1 MTKEKSYYTIGDTLR
16 SKFASAQIFS
26 KNKPPKP
33 DFKAWV
39 SEVHKKKKVPT
50 APLFTRILSVIKDGL
65 AGMIDLRALIA
76 SPTMFT
82 VAIISLALLIFFC
95 IDGYHGLWDAFHG
108 YVIIGLMLTWC
119 FASMSEAIARGK
131 GKAKATMLRSL
142 KMTTPSKRL
151 VSREAKDRYT
161 IVASSELKI
170 GDYVLLEK
178 GDTVPVDGEVIEG
191 VALVDESAVT
201 GESAPVLRESGGD
214 ISALTGGTTL
224 LSDWVVMHVSRQPGE
239 GFLEKMISLV
249 EGAKRTKT
257 PNEKA
262 LHVIV
267 TGFCLLF
274 FFAILAL
281 PPLVRYMT
289 LGRVELDPFLLASF
303 VVCLIPTT
311 IGGLLPAIGIAGM
324 NRMLQANVLALSPRA
339 IEAAG
344 DVDALLLDKTGTI
357 TLGNRQAV
365 HVFPAQGVTEEE
377 LLEGALI
384 ASLSDETAE
393 GKSILKL
400 ARELGTQ
407 EDGFDKSGWIQHP
420 FSASTRWSGVE
431 TPFGFFKKGA
441 FDAIEKDLLAHGY
454 GTISEQV
461 VQDVESISRQGG
473 TPLVVIKDNKVLG
486 SIFLKDII
494 KPGLKERFLQL
505 REMGIQTIMVTGD
518 NQLTAAAIAAEA
530 GVDDFL
536 GEASPEKK
544 LEFIR
549 RYQQEGRM
557 VAMSGDGSNDAPA
570 LAQADVALAMN
581 NSTQA
586 AREASNLVD
595 LDSNPTKLIE
605 VVAVGKQLLITRGAL
620 TTFSIANDIAKYFVM
635 LPVLFFSLSPVFSHW
650 NILSLSSIQS
660 ATLACILFN
669 AWIILALVPIALRGA
684 RFQAKNAEQL
694 LSRNLV
700 LWGGSGILAPFIGVV
715 FFDRLIR
722 LVGLL

>member
-1 MTKEKSYYTIGDTLR
+1 M
-16 SKFASAQIFS
+16 
-26 KNKPPKP
+26 
-33 DFKAWV
+33 
-39 SEVHKKKKVPT
+39 KKKKIPT
-50 APLFTRILSVIKDGL
+50 TSLLLRTLQVVRDGFI
-65 AGMIDLRALIA
+65 GMLDLRALLA

-82 VAIISLALLIFFC
+82 VAMISLTLLIFFC
-95 IDGYHGLWDAFHG
+95 IDGFHGFWDPFHG
-108 YVIIGLMLTWC
+108 YVIVGLMLTWC

-131 GKAKATMLRSL
+131 GKAKASMLRSL
-142 KMTTPSKRL
+142 KMETPSKRL
-151 VSREAKDRYT
+151 ISKEVKDRYT
-161 IVASSELKI
+161 VVPSSELKV
-170 GDYVLLEK
+170 GDYILLEK
-178 GDTVPVDGEVIEG
+178 GDLVPVDGEVVEG
-191 VALVDESAVT
+191 IALVDESAVT

-214 ISALTGGTTL
+214 ISALTGGTAL
-224 LSDWVVMHVSRQPGE
+224 LSDWVVMYVSVKAGE

-281 PPLVRYMT
+281 PPLVNYMT
-289 LGRVELDPFLLASF
+289 QGKVELDPFFLASF

-344 DVDALLLDKTGTI
+344 DVDVLLLDKTGTI

-365 HVFPAQGVTEEE
+365 SVFSAPSISEEE
-377 LLEGALI
+377 LLTGALLS
-384 ASLSDETAE
+384 SLADETAE
-393 GKSILKL
+393 GKSIVKL
-400 ARELGTQ
+400 AREMGTK
-407 EDGFDKSGWIQHP
+407 EDSDDTSQWTQYP

-431 TPFGFFKKGA
+431 TPLGFFKKGA
-441 FDAIEKDLLAHGY
+441 FDAIEKELLTHGY
-454 GTISEQV
+454 GKIPPEV

-473 TPLVVIKDNKVLG
+473 TPLVVILDNKVLG
-486 SIFLKDII
+486 VVFLKDII
-494 KPGLKERFLQL
+494 KPGLKERFVQL
-505 REMGIQTIMVTGD
+505 RKMGIQTIMVTGD
-518 NQLTAAAIAAEA
+518 NPLTAAAIAAEA

-605 VVAVGKQLLITRGAL
+605 VVGVGKQLLITRGAL

-650 NILSLSSIQS
+650 NILGLSSIQS

-684 RFQAKNAEQL
+684 RFQAKSAEKL
-694 LSRNLV
+694 LSRNLL
-700 LWGGSGILAPFIGVV
+700 LWGGSGIVAPFVGIV
-715 FFDRLIR
+715 FFDRLIS
-722 LVGLL
+722 LLGRV

>member
-1 MTKEKSYYTIGDTLR
+1 MYGEVFIEDMKKIHDSV
-16 SKFASAQIFS
+16 
-26 KNKPPKP
+26 
-33 DFKAWV
+33 KAPEMRYMQV
-39 SEVHKKKKVPT
+39 
-50 APLFTRILSVIKDGL
+50 LKDGL
-65 AGMIDLRALIA
+65 IGMMNMRALLSNPSI
-76 SPTMFT
+76 FT
-82 VAIISLALLIFFC
+82 VAILCLALCVFFFM
-95 IDGYHGLWDAFHG
+95 DGIRGNWDMFHAI
-108 YVIIGLMLTWC
+108 VIIGLMLTWC
-119 FASMSEAIARGK
+119 FASISEAIARGK

-142 KMTTPSKRL
+142 KMETSSKRL
-151 VSREAKDRYT
+151 ESKDSKERFT
-161 IVASSELKI
+161 VVPSSALKV
-170 GDYVLLEK
+170 GDYILLEK
-178 GDTVPVDGEVIEG
+178 GDTVPVDGEVVEG
-191 VALVDESAVT
+191 IALVDESAVT

-224 LSDWVVMHVSRQPGE
+224 LSDWVVMYVSVKSGE

-262 LHVIV
+262 LQVIV

-281 PPLVRYMT
+281 PPLVFYMT
-289 LGRVELDPFLLASF
+289 SGTLELDPFLLASF

-357 TLGNRQAV
+357 TLGNRQATAC
-365 HVFPAQGVTEEE
+365 FPAPHVSEEE
-377 LLEGALI
+377 LLEAALF
-384 ASLSDETAE
+384 ASLADETAE
-393 GKSILKL
+393 GKSIVKLVKEMGLEMGLKEKMYDES
-400 ARELGTQ
+400 R
-407 EDGFDKSGWIQHP
+407 WIMHP
-420 FSASTRWSGVE
+420 FSASTRWSGSQ

-441 FDAIEKDLLAHGY
+441 CDAIEKDLHANGCNAIPVEVLRDVE
-454 GTISEQV
+454 TISKK
-461 VQDVESISRQGG
+461 GG
-473 TPLVVIKDNKVLG
+473 TPLVVVKDGVVLG
-486 SIFLKDII
+486 SLFLKDII
-494 KPGLKERFLQL
+494 KPGLKERFVQL
-505 REMGIQTIMVTGD
+505 RRMGIKTIMVTGD

-544 LEFIR
+544 LELIR
-549 RYQQEGRM
+549 KYQQEGRM

-635 LPVLFFSLSPVFSHW
+635 LPVLFFSLSPAFSHW
-650 NILSLSSIQS
+650 NVLALSSIQS

-669 AWIILALVPIALRGA
+669 AWIILGLVPIALRGA
-684 RFQAKNAEQL
+684 RFTVTSAEKL
-694 LSRNLV
+694 LSRNVLV
-700 LWGGSGILAPFIGVV
+700 WGGSGIIAPFIGIV
-715 FFDRLIR
+715 FFDRLIS
-722 LVGLL
+722 LVAKI